1 MHHRRRYL
9 AWASLTWGKSNI
21 INNKLIEKYEFVFWH
36 DCLLYACSVTDLP
49 EHILYDAWSMKQ
61 PNPELFTIFM
71 KKFLTN
77 AMEWATSKSLNV
89 WNNGSI
95 QNILR
100 YSDGIQSKNEF
111 CVRLI
116 YSFGFALTPEY
127 QDDFAGKVSFSSA
140 FFLPLSFPLSLPLPL
155 PPPPPLTLFQIC
167 TYFQVF
173 EWSDNYTRSG
183 TKPKYCYFHDARDA
197 IELHETDESIDTQ
210 NTDNIADSLI
220 KTTKIKT
227 YLDILSVY
235 LGKGIPFNI
244 IGSPGSGVR

>member
-140 FFLPLSFPLSLPLPL
+140 FFLPLSLFLFLSLSLYLPL
-155 PPPPPLTLFQIC
+155 RLWLSFKFALISRCLNGAIITPEVERSQSTAISTKHVMQLSC
-167 TYFQVF
+167 T
-173 EWSDNYTRSG
+173 R
-183 TKPKYCYFHDARDA
+183 PM
-197 IELHETDESIDTQ
+197 
-210 NTDNIADSLI
+210 SL
-220 KTTKIKT
+220 
-227 YLDILSVY
+227 
-235 LGKGIPFNI
+235 
-244 IGSPGSGVR
+244 